1 MVRNGIGFSNVTEGR
16 DITNYALVIELS
28 QLSEENINQDES
40 GRVAVITGS
49 SKGIGKAIALE
60 FANKGHKVVWN
71 VRDERELSEVLND
84 VRKSLEG
91 NEELVT
97 YLAGDISQE
106 NVCTSL
112 IDHTIKTF
120 GRIDVLV
127 NNAGIG
133 GAQKHMVELT
143 TADWDYYAIHVN
155 LK

>member
-1 MVRNGIGFSNVTEGR
+1 VVRNGIGFSNVTEGR

-49 SKGIGKAIALE
+49 SKGIGKASALE
-60 FANKGHKVVWN
+60 FANKGHKVVLN
-71 VRDERELSEVLND
+71 LRDERELSVLND

-97 YLAGDISQE
+97 YLAGDRSQE

-120 GRIDVLV
+120 GRIDLLV
-127 NNAGIG
+127 NKSGIG
-133 GAQKHMVELT
+133 GTQKHMVEFT